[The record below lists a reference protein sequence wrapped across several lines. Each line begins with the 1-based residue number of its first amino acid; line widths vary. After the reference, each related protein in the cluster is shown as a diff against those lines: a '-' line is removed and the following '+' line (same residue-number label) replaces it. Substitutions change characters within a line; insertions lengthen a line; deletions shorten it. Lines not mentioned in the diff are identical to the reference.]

1 MIKLF
6 SSSYLRETHNN
17 TLFYIEEMALDRQKI
32 LLISAS
38 IMALSTLL
46 LIISN
51 SMASWYVIQYIF
63 LEKELFRVKK
73 ENYMFVV
80 LI

>member
-1 MIKLF
+1 
-6 SSSYLRETHNN
+6 
-17 TLFYIEEMALDRQKI
+17 
-32 LLISAS
+32 
-38 IMALSTLL
+38 MALSTLL

-73 ENYMFVV
+73 ESYMFVV